1 MDRRSKASL
10 SPREFAAPRT
20 LKQGFRDIPDYN
32 RRLLLSM
39 GLAVDDGE
47 AIKLSLAGLS
57 RLDMEV
63 RAS

>member
-10 SPREFAAPRT
+10 SPREFAASRT